1 MPPSEEG
8 VRYTRVAV
16 VFHWLVA
23 ALVILELGWGWWM
36 QEIPKQPPGQR
47 ADAFNLHKS
56 IGLTVLLLMV
66 ARLGWRL
73 AHPPPPLP
81 PMPRVERAP
90 RTRQSRASCTRAV
103 FALTIGGYLG
113 SAWSGFPVK
122 FFGYTLPSW
131 SAGQPALKEWAST
144 VHLVSLVAARGRLD
158 AAHRRDASSTHSWTA
173 TASSRGWDGA
183 ALDVRLL
190 GRYAFSSSAT
200 TP

>member
-1 MPPSEEG
+1 MPPSEGG

-81 PMPRVERAP
+81 PMPAWNARLALANHAVMYA
-90 RTRQSRASCTRAV
+90 TV

-131 SAGQPALKEWAST
+131 SGGQPALKEWAST
-144 VHLVSLVAARGRLD
+144 VHLIASWMLVVALTLHIAGTLKHALVDRNGLLARMGWGR
-158 AAHRRDASSTHSWTA
+158 A
-173 TASSRGWDGA
+173 
-183 ALDVRLL
+183 
-190 GRYAFSSSAT
+190 
-200 TP
+200 